1 MGPARLA
8 GLCSRSGPLPL
19 RRARASAHTFLDRQH
34 RLHALP
40 YPAQGGV
47 AFSRPGEQVT
57 TERLPE
63 FAAAL
68 QSFCIH
74 LILTSA
80 GQATSG
86 CVDAELTCA
95 QRSVSSP
102 IDAVAGRRPGTGC
115 ESRWMHCCRWRS
127 ETTASKF

>member
-1 MGPARLA
+1 MAKKR
-8 GLCSRSGPLPL
+8 
-19 RRARASAHTFLDRQH
+19 
-34 RLHALP
+34 
-40 YPAQGGV
+40 PAQV
-47 AFSRPGEQVT
+47 IAPGAKSKQAEDTLQSQIVSEQVT

-80 GQATSG
+80 GQATTG
-86 CVDAELTCA
+86 CVDAELACE

-102 IDAVAGRRPGTGC
+102 LDAVAGRRPGTGC

-127 ETTASKF
+127 ATTALKF